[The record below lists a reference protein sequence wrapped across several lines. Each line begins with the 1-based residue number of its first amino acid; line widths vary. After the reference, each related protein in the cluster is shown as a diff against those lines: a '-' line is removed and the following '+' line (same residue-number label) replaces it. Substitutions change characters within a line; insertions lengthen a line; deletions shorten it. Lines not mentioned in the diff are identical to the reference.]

1 MECLL
6 AVFYVG
12 SSTVTGGSVIAKQD
26 TWVCLIIGTLLS
38 FLLYWLYSAV
48 IELYPGRNYYDNI
61 IKACGTVPGK
71 ILVSVLSLYALFT
84 GALVLRDDA
93 EFIHIENLTET
104 PLIALYVSFLGVAL
118 YVLRHRIYV
127 VARLAKFLLP
137 VIFGCIAITV
147 VFSMKDWNL
156 SHIKPYLG
164 TGFSSIAGGS
174 LLVLS
179 LPFGESVVCASLFGQ
194 LDSRARPFP
203 VFAKGA
209 ALGALVLLAANLRN
223 TLTLGYSSGLYSFSS
238 YAAVSM
244 VALGEFF
251 TRIEVLIGI
260 VLLLTGFFKVCVFL
274 FGCASGVAKVLGL
287 KDYEPIS
294 AACALFF
301 LAATMFCVADSQEL
315 MKAVPLVPVYS
326 LPIQVLVPLAAL
338 IAGKLRNRRK
348 PKKQTRKVPRTAPE
362 SPSL

>member
-12 SSTVTGGSVIAKQD
+12 SSTVTGGSGIAKQD
-26 TWVCLIIGTLLS
+26 TWLCLIIGTLLS
-38 FLLYWLYSAV
+38 FLLYWLYSSV

-61 IKACGTVPGK
+61 MKACGTVAGK

-84 GALVLRDDA
+84 GALVLRDDS

-104 PLIALYVSFLGVAL
+104 PIIALYVCLIGMALYALRCRL
-118 YVLRHRIYV
+118 YVL
-127 VARLAKFLLP
+127 ARLAKFLLP
-137 VIFGCIAITV
+137 IIFGCIAITV
-147 VFSMKDWNL
+147 IFSVKDWDF
-156 SHIKPYLG
+156 SHLKPYFG

-179 LPFGESVVCASLFGQ
+179 LPFGESAVCASLFGQ
-194 LDSRARPFP
+194 LDSRVRPFP

-209 ALGALVLLAANLRN
+209 VLGSCVLLAANLRN
-223 TLTLGYSSGLYSFSS
+223 ILSLGYSSGVYSFSS
-238 YAAVSM
+238 YEAVSL

-260 VLLLTGFFKVCVFL
+260 VLLLTGFFKGCVFL
-274 FGCASGVAKVLGL
+274 FGFASGVAKVLGL

-294 AACALFF
+294 AACALF
-301 LAATMFCVADSQEL
+301 LLTATMFTVSDSQEL
-315 MKAVPLVPVYS
+315 MKIVPLVPFYS

-338 IAGKLRNRRK
+338 IAGKLRSRIK
-348 PKKQTRKVPRTAPE
+348 PRKQTRKLPRTAPE
-362 SPSL
+362 PHSL

>member
-12 SSTVTGGSVIAKQD
+12 SSTVTGGNVIAKQD
-26 TWVCLIIGTLLS
+26 TWFCIIVGTMFS
-38 FLLYWLYSAV
+38 FLLFWLYSAV

-93 EFIHIENLTET
+93 EFIHIENLTDT
-104 PLIALYVSFLGVAL
+104 PLIALYVSLLGVAL

-127 VARLAKFLLP
+127 AARLAKFLLP
-137 VIFGCIAITV
+137 VIFGSIAITV
-147 VFSMKDWNL
+147 IFSAKDWDL
-156 SHIKPYLG
+156 THIKPYFG
-164 TGFSSIAGGS
+164 SGFSTIASGS
-174 LLVLS
+174 LLVLT
-179 LPFGESVVCASLFGQ
+179 LPFGESAVCASLFGQ
-194 LDSRARPFP
+194 LDSRVRPFP
-203 VFAKGA
+203 VFAKSA
-209 ALGALVLLAANLRN
+209 VLGSCVLLAANLRN
-223 TLTLGYSSGLYSFSS
+223 ILTLGYSTGLYSFSS
-238 YAAVSM
+238 YEAVSL

-260 VLLLTGFFKVCVFL
+260 VLLLTGFFKGCVFL

-294 AACALFF
+294 AACALFM
-301 LAATMFCVADSQEL
+301 LTATIFSVADSQEL
-315 MKAVPLVPVYS
+315 MKIVPLVPFYS
-326 LPIQVLVPLAAL
+326 LPVQVLVPLAAL
-338 IAGKLRNRRK
+338 IAGKLRKRMK
-348 PKKQTRKVPRTAPE
+348 PKKQMPKVPRTAPE
-362 SPSL
+362 PPAL